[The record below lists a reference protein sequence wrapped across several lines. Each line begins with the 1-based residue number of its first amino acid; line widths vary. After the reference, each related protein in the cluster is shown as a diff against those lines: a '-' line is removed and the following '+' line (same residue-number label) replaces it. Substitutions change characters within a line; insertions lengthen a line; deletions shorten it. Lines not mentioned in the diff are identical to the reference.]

1 MLIAGLDDD
10 YDRGPGGIGGWY
22 VMCNL
27 RLEYFLIVF
36 DLFP

>member
-1 MLIAGLDDD
+1 MMIMILVLVVLVVGM
-10 YDRGPGGIGGWY
+10 YY
-22 VMCNL
+22 VMYNL